1 MKPDISTP
9 KPQTRISVAV
19 IVIGALLMAFQIYSD
34 SEPGAIP
41 LFLVVSGIAWYLI
54 ARARSRRSGQ
64 VG

>member
-1 MKPDISTP
+1 MDPARSTP
-9 KPQTRISVAV
+9 RLQTRIAVAV